1 MKYHLM
7 PNQIYIIAFI
17 ENNSYLWKYKSSCTN
32 LNIYV
37 TSLLAKF
44 KIMYLV
50 YGHHEDISGDLYKY
64 ICKHDW

>member
-1 MKYHLM
+1 M
-7 PNQIYIIAFI
+7 PHQIYIIAFI
-17 ENNSYLWKYKSSCTN
+17 KNIRKKYKSSCTN

-64 ICKHDW
+64 ICRHDW